1 MRPALRRGPGN
12 PTTPRCKRQCRRRKS
27 RCARPAVFRTRKMP
41 QLATHRRA
49 RSPQMLPRHPPVPD
63 RPCRTA
69 RAGPPVPDLPHRR
82 SQDEEERERPNS
94 SRSRGND
101 PRRRNGP
108 EPTVRLYLP
117 SGAQET
123 LSGRRAHRGGGAKH
137 LKASASL
144 RMAPAIESTEICAQT
159 LHERRPVQPSI
170 CRNNQGSVVKR
181 RTPTWTPQ
189 ALHLPGARR
198 NRLQSTSN
206 ASRLGQGQR

>member
-63 RPCRTA
+63 
-69 RAGPPVPDLPHRR
+69 LPHRR
-82 SQDEEERERPNS
+82 SRDEEERERPNS

-123 LSGRRAHRGGGAKH
+123 LSGRRAHRGGGGGAKH

-206 ASRLGQGQR
+206 ASRLGQRQR